1 MKESIIS
8 IRGKEN
14 INLIYSIMILGM
26 IELIENEKIS
36 HDDSQMTLF
45 LPLLLRSEQF
55 NDNLQRVIGLCS
67 ELEAV
72 SKCIPE
78 EYKGTLDEIK
88 RRCLRETEGYVRN
101 DGIKYQIN

>member
-45 LPLLLRSEQF
+45 LPLLLKSEQF
-55 NDNLQRVIGLCS
+55 NVNLQRVIGLCS
-67 ELEAV
+67 ELEAI
-72 SKCIPE
+72 SKCIPDK
-78 EYKGTLDEIK
+78 YKATLDEIK
-88 RRCLRETEGYVRN
+88 QMCLKETEGYIRTG
-101 DGIKYQIN
+101 GIKYQIN